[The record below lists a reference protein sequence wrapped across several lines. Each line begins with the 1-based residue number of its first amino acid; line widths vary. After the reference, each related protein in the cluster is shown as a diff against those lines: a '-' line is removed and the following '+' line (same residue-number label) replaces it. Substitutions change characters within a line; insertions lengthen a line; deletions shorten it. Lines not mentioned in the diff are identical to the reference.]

1 MVLRDTLSLYRD
13 HQRDAGDT
21 LAKAYQGGAY
31 SKVRHNAGQCFE
43 GFAASIMEHGL
54 RMAVWCPARSV
65 IELVTT

>member
-31 SKVRHNAGQCFE
+31 SKVRHDQRSALK
-43 GFAASIMEHGL
+43 ALL
-54 RMAVWCPARSV
+54 RA
-65 IELVTT
+65 